1 MDTNRD
7 TPGGALADR
16 SSGPGPAPTLR
27 EPSPAEYFATQLAQ
41 GHVADAVER
50 ANILTPEEAAAALA
64 LVVANTGLAPTYFHA
79 LHASAGGLSLL
90 HWINDGLMALFFL
103 LVLCTLIGQQCD
115 HLIQLRLDPADAVI
129 GASGVPGQSEL
140 LERRSPSFGRFR
152 LALR

>member
-1 MDTNRD
+1 MAGRIQNTIRRFLDSE
-7 TPGGALADR
+7 
-16 SSGPGPAPTLR
+16 SSGGILLMG
-27 EPSPAEYFATQLAQ
+27 S
-41 GHVADAVER
+41 AV
-50 ANILTPEEAAAALA
+50 LA
-64 LVVANTGLAPTYFHA
+64 LIVANSPWSEAYFHA
-79 LHASAGGLSLL
+79 LHVYLGPLSLQ
-90 HWINDGLMALFFL
+90 HWINDALMALFFL